1 MMHHGNQV
9 TADLYAPVSFG
20 GGGCGCGGGSN
31 DPHDPNVQGIGY
43 DMWCATDPEGG
54 QHIQNQI
61 VKGAFG
67 GGAFGYSQGGPKGAA
82 IGAVTGAVVG
92 GVNGF
97 GDNVGWW

>member
-43 DMWCATDPEGG
+43 DMWCMPQTEAS
-54 QHIQNQI
+54 QHVQNQI
-61 VKGAFG
+61 VKSAVVGAAVG
-67 GGAFGYSQGGPKGAA
+67 SWGGPKGAA
-82 IGAVTGAVVG
+82 FGAVTGAMGHAVG
-92 GVNGF
+92 AM
-97 GDNVGWW
+97 GDNAGWW

>member
-43 DMWCATDPEGG
+43 DMWCMPQTEAS
-54 QHIQNQI
+54 QHVQNQI
-61 VKGAFG
+61 VKGAVV
-67 GGAFGYSQGGPKGAA
+67 GAAVGSWGGPKGAA
-82 IGAVTGAVVG
+82 FGAVTGAMGHAVG
-92 GVNGF
+92 AM
-97 GDNVGWW
+97 GDNAGWW